1 MIKKTLAILFATLI
15 ATLGANNIQ
24 AQNGEKI
31 LDKIESI
38 GKKHN
43 TITGDLTQVR
53 TTAAKSKIDMSGS
66 LNYTDQSQFAI
77 NYSTPKGNRTVINGQ
92 NMLLIAK
99 GKTQKFNLPK
109 SPSMQKLANFL
120 LDAMG
125 GKVRNI
131 ANSNNAD
138 YSVSEAD
145 GNYVVEMTA
154 RKKAAKGY
162 ASIRLVY
169 RQSDCIMIEMETVE
183 FSGVANLYKMS
194 SIKVNGSIDKT
205 AFDF

>member
-145 GNYVVEMTA
+145 GNYVVEMMA

-194 SIKVNGSIDKT
+194 SIKVNGSIDNT